1 MTEQTTTT
9 APETETETT
18 APAKEKTRQMSFTVL
33 EDGTIRADFGP
44 ELEPLTLN
52 PGDVP
57 ETIYTAAVTEGLISR
72 ARGYTSKLTDSDR
85 TPAALR
91 EAIAKA
97 FTALLAGTW
106 KIERAAGAGE
116 EFSLEVQA
124 AHVFREMRAKA
135 KGETYTGTLA
145 EAAENFGALSDDQK
159 KALKA
164 LPRYQLALAQVK
176 ADHAAK
182 KAEKL
187 AKKVEASEDDTGF

>member
-1 MTEQTTTT
+1 M
-9 APETETETT
+9 TETT
-18 APAKEKTRQMSFTVL
+18 NTPETTETKPEAKTSRQMSFSVL

-124 AHVFREMRAKA
+124 AHVFRAMRAKA
-135 KGETYTGTLA
+135 KGEEYTGTLA
-145 EAAENFGALSDDQK
+145 EAAENFAALSDEQK

-176 ADHAAK
+176 AEHAAK

-187 AKKVEASEDDTGF
+187 AKKVSESEEDGAF

>member
-1 MTEQTTTT
+1 M
-9 APETETETT
+9 TETT
-18 APAKEKTRQMSFTVL
+18 NTTETKPEAKTSRQMSFSVL

-44 ELEPLTLN
+44 ELAPLTLN

-124 AHVFREMRAKA
+124 AHVFRAMRAKA
-135 KGETYTGTLA
+135 KGEEYTGTLA
-145 EAAENFGALSDDQK
+145 EAAENFAALSDDQK

-176 ADHAAK
+176 AEHAAK

>member
-1 MTEQTTTT
+1 MTDQTT
-9 APETETETT
+9 APVETVA
-18 APAKEKTRQMSFTVL
+18 APAKTRQMSFSVL
-33 EDGTIRADFGP
+33 DDGTIRADFGA

-72 ARGYTSKLTDSDR
+72 ARGYTSKLTDEDR

-91 EAIAKA
+91 DAIAKA

-116 EFSLEVQA
+116 EFSLEIQA
-124 AHVFREMRAKA
+124 AHLFRKMRAEA
-135 KGETYTGTLA
+135 KNEEFTGTLA
-145 EAAENFGALSDDQK
+145 QAAENFAALSDDQK

-176 ADHAAK
+176 AEHAAK

-187 AKKVEASEDDTGF
+187 AAKVNASEEDDAF

>member
-1 MTEQTTTT
+1 M
-9 APETETETT
+9 TETT
-18 APAKEKTRQMSFTVL
+18 NTPETPETKPEAKTSRQMSFSVL

-91 EAIAKA
+91 EAVAKA

-124 AHVFREMRAKA
+124 AHVFRAMRAKA
-135 KGETYTGTLA
+135 KGEEYTGTLA
-145 EAAENFGALSDDQK
+145 EAAENFAALSDEQK

-176 ADHAAK
+176 AEHAAK

-187 AKKVEASEDDTGF
+187 AKKVSESEEDGAF